1 MSLKY
6 LHGIYLF
13 LAKVGRRNNPSHVL
27 DVRRALIYVSEYLP
41 PPLPFHYENIAKLI
55 YWLLYVKI
63 NTLYYKKRW
72 HYNLIQN
79 STSLINN
86 DRPLMN

>member
-1 MSLKY
+1 MSLKD

-41 PPLPFHYENIAKLI
+41 PSHSIMKYCKAYLLI
-55 YWLLYVKI
+55 TLRKNQYALLQ
-63 NTLYYKKRW
+63 KKVALQFNPKQ
-72 HYNLIQN
+72 YI
-79 STSLINN
+79 S
-86 DRPLMN
+86 DK

>member
-41 PPLPFHYENIAKLI
+41 PPIPLWKYCKAYLLI
-55 YWLLYVKI
+55 TLRKNQYALLQRKVALQFNPKQYISDK
-63 NTLYYKKRW
+63 
-72 HYNLIQN
+72 
-79 STSLINN
+79 
-86 DRPLMN
+86 

>member
-13 LAKVGRRNNPSHVL
+13 IAKVGRRNNPSHVL

-41 PPLPFHYENIAKLI
+41 PPIPLWKYCKAYLLI
-55 YWLLYVKI
+55 TLRKNQYALLQ
-63 NTLYYKKRW
+63 KKGGTT
-72 HYNLIQN
+72 I
-79 STSLINN
+79 
-86 DRPLMN
+86 

>member
-1 MSLKY
+1 MSLKD

-41 PPLPFHYENIAKLI
+41 PPIPLWKYCKTYLLI
-55 YWLLYVKI
+55 
-63 NTLYYKKRW
+63 TLRKNQYALSQKKVALQFNPKQ
-72 HYNLIQN
+72 YI
-79 STSLINN
+79 S
-86 DRPLMN
+86 DK

>member
-1 MSLKY
+1 MSLKD

-41 PPLPFHYENIAKLI
+41 PSHSIM
-55 YWLLYVKI
+55 KI
-63 NTLYYKKRW
+63 LQSLFIDY
-72 HYNLIQN
+72 
-79 STSLINN
+79 ST
-86 DRPLMN
+86 